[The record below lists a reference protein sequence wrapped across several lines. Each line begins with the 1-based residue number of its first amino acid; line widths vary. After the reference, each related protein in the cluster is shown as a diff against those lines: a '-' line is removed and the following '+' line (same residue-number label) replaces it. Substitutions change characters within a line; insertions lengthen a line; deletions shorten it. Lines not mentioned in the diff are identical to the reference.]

1 MESARRSPTSALSSL
16 ARDVRWGILS
26 CGKISAD
33 FVKAMSV
40 TEGACAHAVAAR
52 SKASAQKFA
61 ESHGIKKVHDSYEA
75 LVNDPDI
82 DVVYIGSVADTH
94 YKLAKMCLEAKK
106 PTLVEKPLALNYDE
120 AKLLV
125 DLAREQDVF
134 FMEGMWSRF
143 FPAMKKAR
151 SIVDAGGIGDIV
163 CVQGD
168 FGWNTKDCTPDDR
181 MWNPLSG
188 GMSYDIAMYLAML
201 GQVGYRG
208 ATVKN
213 VHAVCPNKRNG
224 MDQTILANVLFS
236 KVDDSIGGAGPSK
249 GSLQFYVTG
258 QANTEE
264 RTVIQGTEGRITIT
278 PPAHTPNS
286 ITVNYDTGRGE
297 SREEFLDYALPDDSW
312 TQWNYPR
319 SIGFTYQIQE
329 VSECIRN
336 GKKES
341 EHFTLNDSIQLAHIM
356 DEILEQV
363 GHEGFIEDKHKRSE
377 SQGTKTFETAQAA

>member
-1 MESARRSPTSALSSL
+1 M

-40 TEGACAHAVAAR
+40 TESVCTAYAVAAR

-61 ESHGIKKVHDSYEA
+61 ELHGIEKVHESYEA

-151 SIVDAGGIGDIV
+151 SIVDSGGIGDIV

-168 FGWNTKDCTPDDR
+168 FGWNTKDCKPDDR

-224 MDQTILANVLFS
+224 MDQTILANVFFN
-236 KVDDSIGGAGPSK
+236 KPDDSV
-249 GSLQFYVTG
+249 GSLQMFVTG

-264 RTVIQGTEGRITIT
+264 RTMIQGTKGRITIT
-278 PPAHTPNS
+278 PPAHTPSNIS
-286 ITVNYDTGRGE
+286 VNYDIGRGE
-297 SREEFLDYALPDDSW
+297 SRQDFHDYPLPDDSW
-312 TQWNYPR
+312 AQWNYPR
-319 SIGFTYQIQE
+319 SIGFAYQIQE
-329 VSECIRN
+329 VNECIRN
-336 GKKES
+336 DLKES
-341 EHFTLNDSIQLAHIM
+341 EHFTLDDSLQLAFIM
-356 DEILEQV
+356 DEILEQI
-363 GHEGFIEDKHKRSE
+363 GHEGWMEDKEKRN
-377 SQGTKTFETAQAA
+377 AAKSA